1 MDRLIILVVVAAA
14 AATLAFLVQR
24 RRPDAPIR
32 TGWTVP
38 EQLDRRDFA
47 RPDAPWLVAVFT
59 SASCDSCAAVVDV
72 AGPLASDAVAV
83 DVVEVGERREVHDRY
98 AVDAVPMVLLV
109 DTLGVVRDHHLGPV
123 SATHLWG
130 SLAEL
135 REPGSTPDGCDAGH

>member
-1 MDRLIILVVVAAA
+1 MDRLLVLVVVAATA
-14 AATLAFLVQR
+14 AALAYLVQR

-32 TGWTVP
+32 TGWMVP

-83 DVVEVGERREVHDRY
+83 DVVEVGERHEVHDRY

-109 DTLGVVRDHHLGPV
+109 DALGVVRDHHLGPV

-135 REPGSTPDGCDAGH
+135 QEPGSTPDGCDAGH

>member
-1 MDRLIILVVVAAA
+1 MDRLLVLVVVAAA
-14 AATLAFLVQR
+14 AAALAYLVQR

-32 TGWTVP
+32 TGWMVP

-72 AGPLASDAVAV
+72 AGPLASGAVAV
-83 DVVEVGERREVHDRY
+83 DVVEVGERHEVHDRY

-109 DTLGVVRDHHLGPV
+109 DALGVVRDHHLGPV

-135 REPGSTPDGCDAGH
+135 RAPGSTPDGCDAGH

>member
-1 MDRLIILVVVAAA
+1 MDRLLVLVVVAAA
-14 AATLAFLVQR
+14 AATLAYLVQR

-72 AGPLASDAVAV
+72 AEPRASAAVAV
-83 DVVEVGERREVHDRY
+83 DVVEVDERREVHDRY
-98 AVDAVPMVLLV
+98 AVDAVPMVLLA

-135 REPGSTPDGCDAGH
+135 RQPGSTPDGCDAGY

>member
-1 MDRLIILVVVAAA
+1 VDRLLVLVVVAAA
-14 AATLAFLVQR
+14 AATLAYLVQR

-72 AGPLASDAVAV
+72 AGPLASGAVAV
-83 DVVEVGERREVHDRY
+83 DVVEVGERHEVHDRY

-135 REPGSTPDGCDAGH
+135 RQPGSTPDGCDAGH

>member
-47 RPDAPWLVAVFT
+47 HPDAPWLVAVFT

-72 AGPLASDAVAV
+72 TGPLASDAVAV

-98 AVDAVPMVLLV
+98 AVDTVPMVLLV
-109 DTLGVVRDHHLGPV
+109 DALGVVRDHHLGPV
-123 SATHLWG
+123 SAAHLWG

>member
-1 MDRLIILVVVAAA
+1 MDRLLVLVVVAAA
-14 AATLAFLVQR
+14 AATLAYLVQR

-72 AGPLASDAVAV
+72 AGPLASGAVAV
-83 DVVEVGERREVHDRY
+83 DVVEVGERHEVHDRY

-109 DTLGVVRDHHLGPV
+109 DALGVVRDHHLGPV

-135 REPGSTPDGCDAGH
+135 RQPGSTPDGCDAGH

>member
-1 MDRLIILVVVAAA
+1 VDRLLVLVVVAAA
-14 AATLAFLVQR
+14 AAALAYLVQR

-32 TGWTVP
+32 TGWMVP

-72 AGPLASDAVAV
+72 AGPLASGAVAV
-83 DVVEVGERREVHDRY
+83 DVVEVGERHEVHDRY

-109 DTLGVVRDHHLGPV
+109 DALGVVRDHHLGPV

>member
-83 DVVEVGERREVHDRY
+83 DVVEVGERRKVHDRY

-109 DTLGVVRDHHLGPV
+109 DTLGVVRDHHLGQV

>member
-14 AATLAFLVQR
+14 AATLALLVQR

-83 DVVEVGERREVHDRY
+83 DVVEVGERRKVHDRY

>member
-1 MDRLIILVVVAAA
+1 VDRLIILVVVAAA

-24 RRPDAPIR
+24 RRPNAPIR

-38 EQLDRRDFA
+38 DQLDRRDFA
-47 RPDAPWLVAVFT
+47 HPDAPWLVAVFT

-72 AGPLASDAVAV
+72 AKPLASDAVAV
-83 DVVEVGERREVHDRY
+83 DVVEIGEKREVHDRY

-109 DTLGVVRDHHLGPV
+109 DALGVVRDHHLGPV
-123 SATHLWG
+123 SAAHLWG

>member
-1 MDRLIILVVVAAA
+1 VDRLIILVVVAAA

-47 RPDAPWLVAVFT
+47 HPDAPWLVAVFT

-72 AGPLASDAVAV
+72 AEPLASDAVAV

-123 SATHLWG
+123 SAAHLWG

>member
-1 MDRLIILVVVAAA
+1 MDRLLVLVVVAAA
-14 AATLAFLVQR
+14 AATLAYLVQR

-59 SASCDSCAAVVDV
+59 SASWDSCAAVVDV
-72 AGPLASDAVAV
+72 AEPLASAAVVV
-83 DVVEVGERREVHDRY
+83 DVLELDERSEVHDRY

-109 DTLGVVRDHHLGPV
+109 DTLGVVRDQHLGPV

-135 REPGSTPDGCDAGH
+135 RQPGSTPDGCDAGH

>member
-1 MDRLIILVVVAAA
+1 MDRLIILVAVAAA

-83 DVVEVGERREVHDRY
+83 DVVEVGERRKVHDRY

>member
-1 MDRLIILVVVAAA
+1 MDRLLVLVVVAAA
-14 AATLAFLVQR
+14 AATLAYLVQR

-83 DVVEVGERREVHDRY
+83 DVVEVGERRKVHDRY

-135 REPGSTPDGCDAGH
+135 REPGSPPDGCDAGH

>member
-1 MDRLIILVVVAAA
+1 MDRLIILVVSAAA

-24 RRPDAPIR
+24 RRPNAPIR

-38 EQLDRRDFA
+38 DQLDRRDFA
-47 RPDAPWLVAVFT
+47 HPDAPWLVAVFT

-72 AGPLASDAVAV
+72 AKPLASDAVAV
-83 DVVEVGERREVHDRY
+83 DVVEIGEKREVHDRY

-109 DTLGVVRDHHLGPV
+109 DALGVVRDHHLGPV
-123 SATHLWG
+123 SAAHLWG

>member
-59 SASCDSCAAVVDV
+59 SASCDSCAAVIDV

-83 DVVEVGERREVHDRY
+83 DVVEVGERRKVHDRY

>member
-1 MDRLIILVVVAAA
+1 MDRLIILVVVAG
-14 AATLAFLVQR
+14 AATALAFLVQR

-72 AGPLASDAVAV
+72 ARPLASDAVAV
-83 DVVEVGERREVHDRY
+83 DVVEVGERHEVHDRY

-135 REPGSTPDGCDAGH
+135 REPGSTPDGCDADH

>member
-1 MDRLIILVVVAAA
+1 VDRLIILVVVAAA

-72 AGPLASDAVAV
+72 ARPLASDAVAV
-83 DVVEVGERREVHDRY
+83 DVVEVGERRKVHDRY

>member
-1 MDRLIILVVVAAA
+1 VDRLIILVVVAAA

-47 RPDAPWLVAVFT
+47 HPDAPWLVAVFT
-59 SASCDSCAAVVDV
+59 SASCDSCAAVVDM

-98 AVDAVPMVLLV
+98 AVNAVPMVLLV
-109 DTLGVVRDHHLGPV
+109 DALGVVRDHHLGPV
-123 SATHLWG
+123 SAAHLWG

-135 REPGSTPDGCDAGH
+135 REPGSTPDGCDAGY

>member
-1 MDRLIILVVVAAA
+1 MVASAAA
-14 AATLAFLVQR
+14 SLAYLVQR

-32 TGWTVP
+32 TGWMVP

-72 AGPLASDAVAV
+72 AGPLASGAVAV
-83 DVVEVGERREVHDRY
+83 DVVEVGERHEVHDRY

-109 DTLGVVRDHHLGPV
+109 DALGVVRDHHLGPV

>member
-1 MDRLIILVVVAAA
+1 MDRLLVLVVVAAA
-14 AATLAFLVQR
+14 AATLAYLVQR

-72 AGPLASDAVAV
+72 AATLASAAVAV
-83 DVVEVGERREVHDRY
+83 DVVEVDERREVHDRY

>member
-1 MDRLIILVVVAAA
+1 MDRLLVLVVVAAA
-14 AATLAFLVQR
+14 AATLAYLVQR

-72 AGPLASDAVAV
+72 ARPLASDAVAV
-83 DVVEVGERREVHDRY
+83 DVVEVGERHEVHDRY

>member
-14 AATLAFLVQR
+14 AATVAFLVQR

-59 SASCDSCAAVVDV
+59 SASCDSCAAVIDV

-83 DVVEVGERREVHDRY
+83 DVVEVGERRKVHDRY

>member
-38 EQLDRRDFA
+38 DQLDRRDFA
-47 RPDAPWLVAVFT
+47 HPDAPWLVAVFT

-72 AGPLASDAVAV
+72 AKPLASDAVAV
-83 DVVEVGERREVHDRY
+83 DVVEIGEKREVHDRY

-109 DTLGVVRDHHLGPV
+109 DALGVVRDHHLGPV
-123 SATHLWG
+123 SAAHLWG

>member
-1 MDRLIILVVVAAA
+1 MDRLLVLVVVAAA
-14 AATLAFLVQR
+14 AATLAYLVQR

-32 TGWTVP
+32 TGWIVP
-38 EQLDRRDFA
+38 EQLDRRDFT

-59 SASCDSCAAVVDV
+59 SVSCDSCAAVVDV
-72 AGPLASDAVAV
+72 AGPLASAAVAV
-83 DVVEVGERREVHDRY
+83 DVVEIGERREVHDRY

-123 SATHLWG
+123 SATHLLG

-135 REPGSTPDGCDAGH
+135 RQPGSTPDGCDAGH

>member
-1 MDRLIILVVVAAA
+1 VDRLIILVVVAAA

-47 RPDAPWLVAVFT
+47 HPDAPWLVAVFT

-72 AGPLASDAVAV
+72 ARPLASDAVAV
-83 DVVEVGERREVHDRY
+83 DVLEVGERREVHDRY
-98 AVDAVPMVLLV
+98 TVDAVPMVLLV
-109 DTLGVVRDHHLGPV
+109 DALGVVRDHHLGPV
-123 SATHLWG
+123 SAAHLWG

>member
-1 MDRLIILVVVAAA
+1 MDRLIILVVSAAA

-24 RRPDAPIR
+24 RRPNAPIR

-38 EQLDRRDFA
+38 DQLDRRDFA
-47 RPDAPWLVAVFT
+47 HPDAPWLVAVFT

-72 AGPLASDAVAV
+72 AGPLASDAVAI

-109 DTLGVVRDHHLGPV
+109 DALGVVRDHHLGPV
-123 SATHLWG
+123 SAAHLWG

>member
-1 MDRLIILVVVAAA
+1 MDRLLVLVVVAAA
-14 AATLAFLVQR
+14 AATLAYLVQR

-47 RPDAPWLVAVFT
+47 RPDARWLVAVFT

-72 AGPLASDAVAV
+72 AGPLASGVVAV
-83 DVVEVGERREVHDRY
+83 DVVEVGERHEVHDRY

-109 DTLGVVRDHHLGPV
+109 DALGVVRDHHLGPV

-135 REPGSTPDGCDAGH
+135 RQPGSTPDGCDAGH

>member
-38 EQLDRRDFA
+38 EQLARRDFA

-83 DVVEVGERREVHDRY
+83 DVVEVGERRKVHDRY

>member
-1 MDRLIILVVVAAA
+1 MDRLLVLVVVAAA
-14 AATLAFLVQR
+14 AAALAYLVQR

-32 TGWTVP
+32 TGWMVP

-72 AGPLASDAVAV
+72 AGPLASGAVAV
-83 DVVEVGERREVHDRY
+83 DVVEVGERHEVHDRY
-98 AVDAVPMVLLV
+98 AVNAVPMVLLV
-109 DTLGVVRDHHLGPV
+109 DALGVVRDHHLGPV

>member
-1 MDRLIILVVVAAA
+1 MDRLLVLVVVAAA
-14 AATLAFLVQR
+14 AATLAYLVQR

-72 AGPLASDAVAV
+72 AGPLASAAVAV
-83 DVVEVGERREVHDRY
+83 DVVEVGERHEVHDRY

-109 DTLGVVRDHHLGPV
+109 DALGVVRDHHLGPV

-135 REPGSTPDGCDAGH
+135 RQPGSTPDGCDAGH

>member
-1 MDRLIILVVVAAA
+1 MDRLLVLVVVAAA
-14 AATLAFLVQR
+14 AATLAYLVQR

-47 RPDAPWLVAVFT
+47 RPDSPWLVAVFT

-72 AGPLASDAVAV
+72 AGPLASAAVAV
-83 DVVEVGERREVHDRY
+83 DVVEVDERREVHDRY

-135 REPGSTPDGCDAGH
+135 RQPGSTPDGCDAGH

>member
-1 MDRLIILVVVAAA
+1 MDRLLVLVVVAAA
-14 AATLAFLVQR
+14 AAALAYLVQR

-72 AGPLASDAVAV
+72 AGPLASGAVAV
-83 DVVEVGERREVHDRY
+83 DVVEVGERHEVHDRY

-109 DTLGVVRDHHLGPV
+109 DALGVVRDHHLGPV